1 MHSVYDSP
9 TFLNLRLVESVENA
23 KPEEEDDA
31 ADDGWDRCISIRRE
45 GGKRF
50 ASIHLRAGIESR
62 RKRRSTSR
70 DSSVTWVVRESN
82 TFFQV
87 RWGLYELMGSP
98 ADLTLGC
105 RAQSS
110 NGEQAVRVC
119 KLDDYLKALEDER
132 RKIEAFKREL
142 PHCMQL
148 LDYAI
153 EVSKDRLDDSPRSS
167 SGGHGADSYGEVET
181 NTLGSFGKQVVEE
194 FLKKSWEVPKR
205 ELEPEIVSRRESDHH
220 RPSWMAEA
228 QLWSQPSR
236 SDAWKEKE
244 SSTEDSARRHRDATE
259 STVTSPANLFN
270 SSKRSGAF
278 LPFIKEKPVATVASR
293 ARVAVGADLALSSV
307 ESRPTPRMGLRPV
320 ESEVGSL
327 DISPSSTRDVQME
340 VAQGKESGR
349 KLNGAASNNGNHS
362 GGAGSTSSGGGGNGN
377 VQGQR
382 KARRCWSP
390 ELHRRFVSALQQ
402 LGGSQIATPKQIRE
416 LMKVDGLTNDEVK
429 SHLQKY
435 RLHTRRPS
443 PAPQNPQQQTPQLV
457 VLGGIWVPPDYT
469 SSGMYHDPP
478 SSVSQQGHYCQ
489 GSLSQEI
496 YSQMNTGAQLQLH
509 HSHSHGSPQGPLQ
522 SNSQLSSG
530 ARLASGEAYRE
541 DSAGDDGKSESSSW
555 KGEEDST
562 VRRSEKGTD
571 REVGSRPGREEE
583 DEDDTDV
590 EDVGRESGMRLKLG
604 MSFSRSHMVLKP
616 QPQMA

>member
-1 MHSVYDSP
+1 MPFHSHPESAAEKVRFSS
-9 TFLNLRLVESVENA
+9 FGSEAFFVEVESNNCCRLKKLIAYDPAVVESFVSEMRGTSNNN
-23 KPEEEDDA
+23 
-31 ADDGWDRCISIRRE
+31 WD
-45 GGKRF
+45 
-50 ASIHLRAGIESR
+50 SR
-62 RKRRSTSR
+62 HF
-70 DSSVTWVVRESN
+70 N
-82 TFFQV
+82 IFFQV
-87 RWGLYELMGSP
+87 DRSLYEVMRSP

-110 NGEQAVRVC
+110 TRELVMGVR
-119 KLDDYLKALEDER
+119 KLDEYLQALEDER

-153 EVSKDRLDDSPRSS
+153 EVSKDCRDDSPRSS
-167 SGGHGADSYGEVET
+167 SGGHGADSYREMAT
-181 NTLGSFGKQVVEE
+181 STLGSFGKQVVEE
-194 FLKKSWEVPKR
+194 FLKKSWETPTR
-205 ELEPEIVSRRESDHH
+205 EIEVENLSNREESDY

-228 QLWSQPSR
+228 QLWSQPLK

-244 SSTEDSARRHRDATE
+244 SSTEDSVRRHRDATE
-259 STVTSPANLFN
+259 STVTSPANLFISN
-270 SSKRSGAF
+270 KRGGAF

-293 ARVAVGADLALSSV
+293 AKVTGGSDLALSSV
-307 ESRPTPRMGLRPV
+307 ESRPTTQM

-327 DISPSSTRDVQME
+327 DISPTRTREVQME
-340 VAQGKESGR
+340 VVQGKEAGR
-349 KLNGAASNNGNHS
+349 KMNGTASNGNQS
-362 GGAGSTSSGGGGNGN
+362 GGAGSTSSGGGGGN

-443 PAPQNPQQQTPQLV
+443 PAPQASQQQTPQLV
-457 VLGGIWVPPDYT
+457 VLGGIWVPPEYT
-469 SSGMYHDPP
+469 ASGMYHDP
-478 SSVSQQGHYCQ
+478 SNSTVSQQGHFCQ
-489 GSLSQEI
+489 GPLSQEI
-496 YSQMNTGAQLQLH
+496 YSQLNPTTQIQLH
-509 HSHSHGSPQGPLQ
+509 RSQSQGSPQGPLQ

-530 ARLASGEAYRE
+530 ARRISGDAYRE
-541 DSAGDDGKSESSSW
+541 DSAGEDGKSESSSW
-555 KGEEDST
+555 KGDEDSRG
-562 VRRSEKGTD
+562 RRSEKGSD
-571 REVGSRPGREEE
+571 REVGSIGGR
-583 DEDDTDV
+583 DEDDEDTDI
-590 EDVGRESGMRLKLG
+590 EDEGTESGMRLELG
-604 MSFSRSHMVLKP
+604 MSFSPRHTVLKP